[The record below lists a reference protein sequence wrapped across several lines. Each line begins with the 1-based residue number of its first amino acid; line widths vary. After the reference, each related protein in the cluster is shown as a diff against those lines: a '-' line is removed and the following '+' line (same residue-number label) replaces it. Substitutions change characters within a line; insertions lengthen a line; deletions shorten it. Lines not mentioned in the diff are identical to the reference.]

1 MKASVVELRHK
12 MKEIMAALDRN
23 EAVTITYRGKDR
35 AVMIPVE
42 QAKRRIS
49 ASEHPAC
56 GMWKNRREMKDV
68 PAWIRKMRRGRVDA
82 F

>member
-12 MKEIMAALDRN
+12 MKEIMEALDRN

-35 AVMIPVE
+35 AVMVPVE
-42 QAKRRIS
+42 QAKKQIS

-56 GMWKNRREMKDV
+56 GMWKDRPEMEDVHAYLRRLRES
-68 PAWIRKMRRGRVDA
+68 RRHVV
-82 F
+82 